1 MITDSEGAAM
11 KIHEI
16 DNGVIS
22 IAVREKGAE
31 LASIRKDGKE
41 YLWNADPS
49 VWNRSAPQLFP
60 IVGTLNNNEYV
71 YNGKTYGMS
80 RHGFARDSMFTLS
93 RKTDTDICFEFRD
106 TAETL
111 AVYPFPF
118 LFEVEYILRNNVLT
132 YVWRI
137 INTGDKTMYFS
148 VGGHPAFMCPVSG
161 GKITDCS
168 IGFAG
173 KEPVNEIRCETINAA
188 GLLQSRSDT
197 YGLSNGIVRISDDM
211 FSHDVLILENSGVH
225 SISLLDKSG
234 KTWLRVDFDTDIVGL
249 WSPQDKGAPFLCI
262 EPWYGRCDRENFKG
276 ELNDREWGNSLESGE
291 KFEKSFTVTVL

>member
-1 MITDSEGAAM
+1 M

-16 DNGVIS
+16 DNGIIS

-31 LASIRKDGKE
+31 LASIKKDGKE

-60 IVGTLNNNEYV
+60 IVGTLADNEYV
-71 YNGKTYGMS
+71 YNGKTYGMT
-80 RHGFARDSMFTLS
+80 RHGFARDSLFTLS
-93 RKTDTDICFEFRD
+93 GKTDKDICFTLRD
-106 TAETL
+106 TKETL
-111 AVYPFPF
+111 DVYPFPF
-118 LFEVEYILRNNVLT
+118 LFEVEYTLRDNVLT
-132 YVWRI
+132 NVWRI

-161 GKITDCS
+161 GKITDCFLA
-168 IGFAG
+168 FAG
-173 KEPVNEIRCETINAA
+173 KEPVSKIRCETINAD

-197 YGLSNGIVRISDDM
+197 YELSNGIVRISDDM

-225 SISLLDKSG
+225 SISLLDKSE
-234 KTWLRVDFDTDIVGL
+234 KARLRVDFDTDIVGL

-276 ELNDREWGNSLESGE
+276 ELKDREWGNSLESGE